1 MAYFTSEEAATDY
14 MSRYELP
21 EAIKKAQRAAHQ
33 ATTEARYYFWREVEE
48 ILKSHK
54 PHKKSKAKYLKNK
67 EDV

>member
-1 MAYFTSEEAATDY
+1 MAYFTTDQAYTDY
-14 MSRYELP
+14 MSRYELS

-54 PHKKSKAKYLKNK
+54 PYKKSKAKYLKNK
-67 EDV
+67 EE